1 MGGPRARRSR
11 SHRPVSR
18 RSDGRIGATA
28 GSSTVWFQ
36 ETVGIEIAEL
46 ELPHGSWAATRYAR
60 GRAIPREP
68 PSHVGSRP
76 GVEPDGPVVR
86 RGGAIDKALLL

>member
-1 MGGPRARRSR
+1 MRPLCDDRMLGDRHQPPGGARRSL
-11 SHRPVSR
+11 SSSCH
-18 RSDGRIGATA
+18 TA
-28 GSSTVWFQ
+28 HWS
-36 ETVGIEIAEL
+36 
-46 ELPHGSWAATRYAR
+46 ATRHAH